1 MKKNRG
7 ITLIALIITVI
18 LLLILVGV
26 SVNVII
32 KGNLFRNAQKAVNGT
47 NAKINEQQTIMDE
60 LMNEWDEIEKDY
72 CSHIWKDG
80 EMLLQPTCT
89 TTGKKQMVCENC
101 GNLLEVEIPALGHN
115 FVNRVCTRCG
125 EKEPGCENHTFGDWV
140 ITKNST
146 CVAEGSK
153 KRTCTVCGVEEVETI
168 PATGVHTYGEWQVTK
183 QATCTADGTKT
194 KTCTGCGTK
203 QVETIPATG
212 VHTYGNWVIS
222 KQATCIAEGS
232 KKRTCAVCGVEQVE
246 TIPATGVHT
255 YGNWV
260 VTKQA
265 TCTADGTRTKTC
277 TGCGATQNQVIAKLG
292 HNFVNGTCT
301 RCGEKELVIGA
312 NIDYHEY
319 ISESGGTVS
328 ASYTSTKT
336 TRGST
341 NSSDSNTTYSV
352 VKNSGIQWIVL
363 GEENGQIKITTK
375 NIVQPTRGG
384 YTKGNFKLLYLSGQ
398 KGYANF
404 IDELNKISAVYGKG
418 KYADTTKFSSSGGR
432 SFKLE
437 DLGYGELTRIA
448 SYKYAR
454 HADGKIY
461 RYEANEIVDGT
472 STTGGS
478 YTTFNYMTLDASNS
492 TAETTASH
500 TWKSLSTTAN
510 SYVTMYQYVYSGS
523 LSLPTS
529 VGNADT
535 YYWLA
540 SRSFT
545 FNDDNVYYYA
555 HFKGSIGL
563 YGGNN
568 MYTSNGEI
576 RRNL

>member
-32 KGNLFRNAQKAVNGT
+32 KGNLFSNAQKAVDGT
-47 NAKINEQQTIMDE
+47 NAKVNEQQTIMDE

-115 FVNRVCTRCG
+115 YVNRVCTRCG

-140 ITKNST
+140 ITKNAT

-168 PATGVHTYGEWQVTK
+168 PATGVHTYGEWKVTK

-194 KTCTGCGTK
+194 KTCTGCG
-203 QVETIPATG
+203 
-212 VHTYGNWVIS
+212 
-222 KQATCIAEGS
+222 
-232 KKRTCAVCGVEQVE
+232 
-246 TIPATGVHT
+246 
-255 YGNWV
+255 
-260 VTKQA
+260 
-265 TCTADGTRTKTC
+265 
-277 TGCGATQNQVIAKLG
+277 ATQTEVIAKLG
-292 HNFVNGTCT
+292 HNFVNRVCT
-301 RCGEKELVIGA
+301 RCGEKQELVIGA
-312 NIDYHEY
+312 NINYHEY

-341 NSSDSNTTYSV
+341 DSSDSNATYSV
-352 VKNSGIQWIVL
+352 VNNSGIQWIVL

-375 NIVQPTRGG
+375 NIVQPTSGG
-384 YTKGNFKLLYLSGQ
+384 YTSGNFKYLRIQGQ
-398 KGYANF
+398 NGYTNF

-418 KYADTTKFSSSGGR
+418 KYADTTKFSTSGGR
-432 SFKLE
+432 SFKME
-437 DLGYGELTRIA
+437 DLGYGALTRTA

-454 HADGKIY
+454 HSDGKVY
-461 RYEANEIVDGT
+461 RYAANATVDGT

-478 YTTFNYMTLDASNS
+478 YTTFNYMAFDVS
-492 TAETTASH
+492 TTTEETTSSH

-510 SYVTMYQYVYSGS
+510 SYVTMYQYTYSGS
-523 LSLPTS
+523 RTLSTEVS
-529 VGNADT
+529 KADT
-535 YYWLA
+535 HYWLA
-540 SRSFT
+540 SRYLDFSG
-545 FNDDNVYYYA
+545 NGVYCSARYVST
-555 HFKGSIGL
+555 GGNCSTSGL
-563 YGGNN
+563 YYSLGGGGYRCDGGVRPVVYLKSDIQLSYDSSSG
-568 MYTSNGEI
+568 YTISE
-576 RRNL
+576 